1 MLISIS
7 VGIGL
12 KQIKEGNESI
22 NDEQFIFQSAVILN
36 DVLEILRTSPEL
48 EQVESATDM
57 SNFLLGSEVIPF
69 ENNGIQVI
77 IKLSS
82 ARSKINP
89 NALKETLAFEAFK
102 TFLIKRGVN
111 AVYAHLLLDSIGGL
125 KEDQT
130 YTTNIF
136 NQDPTLFR
144 DYIASQKHLQAINDM
159 YTNTYHESSLKY
171 LDTQNFLYPSKDTN
185 TSIDLNFATASTFE
199 ILLDCDELRAQTLS
213 LDESVYETLEG
224 LQLSEEEK
232 INISKFK
239 TSFFEAYLDVNI
251 EIIHKDKSSKIR
263 FEYNIKSKK
272 GSQFVFE
279 V

>member
-111 AVYAHLLLDSIGGL
+111 AVYAYLLLDSIGGL

-136 NQDPTLFR
+136 NEDPTLFR
-144 DYIASQKHLQAINDM
+144 DYIASQKHLQAINDV

-213 LDESVYETLEG
+213 LDESVYETLEA
-224 LQLSEEEK
+224 LQLSDEEK